1 MSRHL
6 IEIGNDV
13 VSAVLITRHE
23 DGKIGVATP
32 KGNVGVME
40 AMALTY
46 GVFVSLLQGG
56 EAQGITEMQLI
67 RNAIKF
73 SELED
78 VREKLVEIA
87 MLVKADM
94 EGCSND

>member
-23 DGKIGVATP
+23 DGNIGVATP

-40 AMALTY
+40 VMALTY

-78 VREKLVEIA
+78 VREKLVEIV
-87 MLVKADM
+87 MLVNADM